1 MILWRLV
8 LAHLLADFTF
18 QTNFIAAWK
27 KRNVWGGIL
36 HSAMF
41 LVIGTALCWGY
52 LTDIWVIVGGEL
64 IIQGWMALILLSI
77 LHFVEDEW
85 RVWTIQKFNSPDN
98 FAFFVWDQVIHLIL
112 IFVFFPAQL
121 GFKTDET
128 WVVLAILFVLTTHFT
143 TIFVYYIEKDIFN
156 RTDALA
162 DDKYVFMAE
171 RLLIAVCFLLPGWW
185 AFSFLGVWALRTLVT
200 RMFKKMPATSWTNI
214 LIGNGMAVLFG
225 LFARLIY

>member
-36 HSAMF
+36 HSSMF
-41 LVIGTALCWGY
+41 LVISAALCWGY
-52 LTDIWVIVGGEL
+52 LTDIWLIVGGQL
-64 IIQGWMALILLSI
+64 IIQGWMALILLTI

-85 RVWTIQKFNSPDN
+85 RVWTIQRFNSPDN
-98 FAFFVWDQVIHLIL
+98 FAFFIWDQIIHLIL

-121 GFKTDET
+121 GIRTDET

-143 TIFVYYIEKDIFN
+143 TIVVYYIEKDIFG

-162 DDKYVFMAE
+162 DDKYYFMAE

-185 AFSFLGVWALRTLVT
+185 ALSFLAVWGARALL
-200 RMFKKMPATSWTNI
+200 MKIFKKMPVTSWTNI
-214 LIGNGMAVLFG
+214 LIGNGLAIIFG
-225 LFARLIY
+225 LFARIIY